1 MGDLGAPLNRL
12 KAGLPVMLPTWAGFP
27 VFFLEKRVF
36 AGPRERWGRSLRG
49 GEISERWR
57 DLRRSPPAAGYILQF
72 TPPWSGGIF
81 SLTGV

>member
-36 AGPRERWGRSLRG
+36 AGPRERLGRSLRG
-49 GEISERWR
+49 GETS
-57 DLRRSPPAAGYILQF
+57 DVHLRLRGTSSSSPHLGAGAL
-72 TPPWSGGIF
+72 S
-81 SLTGV
+81 V

>member
-36 AGPRERWGRSLRG
+36 AGPRERRGRSLRG
-49 GEISERWR
+49 
-57 DLRRSPPAAGYILQF
+57 
-72 TPPWSGGIF
+72 
-81 SLTGV
+81 